1 MVSATATQA
10 FRTLECD
17 RLRGSSRFLWRPEF
31 LSPFSASVTS
41 MAESNTADNPRSL
54 AWVVNAVKGWVERCG
69 AVWVQAQIIEV
80 TRRSSPTQF
89 LTLRDP
95 IEAISA
101 SATCHRRVL
110 DAAGPIESGMTVTAL
125 IRPTVW
131 SRTGR
136 LSFEISE
143 ITPTGEGQLLAQ
155 LERRKRLLEA
165 EGLFDAT
172 LHKPIPVLP
181 RGIGLIAGASSD
193 AERDVQRHATLRW
206 PAARF
211 VVRNTRVQ
219 GPMAAQQIIAALAD
233 LDADPTV
240 DVIVIARGGGALE
253 DLLPFSDEAL
263 VRAVYTTRIPVVSAI
278 GHERDNPIL
287 DLVADLRASTPT
299 DAGKLIVPDAAEQ
312 SQAVETARTRLRQA
326 VTRFIDVEMAHLA
339 QIRSRPV
346 MVNPATTLDI
356 AVEKLDATL
365 KRLRLATNR
374 ALDAESRDV
383 NHMLERVRA
392 MSPKAT
398 LDRGYA
404 ILADTQGGS
413 ITSVNDTD
421 IRANLLVYLSDGTL
435 GVTVDSLDRR
445 TPNRPTFQEDS

>member
-1 MVSATATQA
+1 MVEPNA
-10 FRTLECD
+10 
-17 RLRGSSRFLWRPEF
+17 
-31 LSPFSASVTS
+31 
-41 MAESNTADNPRSL
+41 ADNPRSL

-69 AVWVQAQIIEV
+69 AIWVQAQVIEI

-95 IEAISA
+95 IEEISA

-110 DAAGPIESGMTVTAL
+110 DAAGPIETGMTVTAL

-165 EGLFDAT
+165 EGLFDVT
-172 LHKPIPVLP
+172 LHRPIPVLP
-181 RGIGLIAGASSD
+181 RGIGLITGAGSD

-211 VVRNTRVQ
+211 VVHNTRVQ

-240 DVIVIARGGGALE
+240 DVIVIARGGGPLE

-263 VRAVYTTRIPVVSAI
+263 VRAVYATRTPVVSAI
-278 GHERDNPIL
+278 GHDRDNPIL

-312 SQAVETARTRLRQA
+312 SQAIETARAQLRQA
-326 VTRFIDVEMAHLA
+326 VTRFIDVESGHLS

-346 MVNPATTLDI
+346 MVNPAATLDI
-356 AVEKLDATL
+356 AIERLDSTL
-365 KRLRLATNR
+365 QRLRLATHR
-374 ALDAESRDV
+374 VLDAESRDV

-404 ILADTQGGS
+404 ILADTEGDS
-413 ITSVNDTD
+413 ITSVNDTTA
-421 IRANLLVYLSDGTL
+421 RANLLVYLSDGTL
-435 GVTVDSLDRR
+435 SVTVDSLDRR

>member
-1 MVSATATQA
+1 
-10 FRTLECD
+10 
-17 RLRGSSRFLWRPEF
+17 
-31 LSPFSASVTS
+31 
-41 MAESNTADNPRSL
+41 
-54 AWVVNAVKGWVERCG
+54 
-69 AVWVQAQIIEV
+69 
-80 TRRSSPTQF
+80 
-89 LTLRDP
+89 
-95 IEAISA
+95 
-101 SATCHRRVL
+101 
-110 DAAGPIESGMTVTAL
+110 MTVTAL

-165 EGLFDAT
+165 EGLFDVT
-172 LHKPIPVLP
+172 LHRPIPVLP
-181 RGIGLIAGASSD
+181 RGIGLITGAGSD

-211 VVRNTRVQ
+211 VVHNTRVQ

-240 DVIVIARGGGALE
+240 DVIVIARGGGPLE

-263 VRAVYTTRIPVVSAI
+263 VRAVYATRTPVVSAI
-278 GHERDNPIL
+278 GHDRDNPIL

-312 SQAVETARTRLRQA
+312 SQAIETARAQLRQA
-326 VTRFIDVEMAHLA
+326 VTRFIDVESGHLS

-346 MVNPATTLDI
+346 MVNPAATLDI
-356 AVEKLDATL
+356 AVERLDSTL
-365 KRLRLATNR
+365 QRLRLATHR
-374 ALDAESRDV
+374 VLDAESRDV

-404 ILADTQGGS
+404 ILADTEGDS
-413 ITSVNDTD
+413 ITSVNDTNA
-421 IRANLLVYLSDGTL
+421 RANLLVYLSDGTL
-435 GVTVDSLDRR
+435 SVTVDSLDRR
-445 TPNRPTFQEDS
+445 TPNPVSYTHL

>member
-1 MVSATATQA
+1 MPYAIPVTPVSPLRRGVE
-10 FRTLECD
+10 RTPRARSTPC
-17 RLRGSSRFLWRPEF
+17 RLSLSSDSV
-31 LSPFSASVTS
+31 SP
-41 MAESNTADNPRSL
+41 MAEPNTVDNPRSL

-69 AVWVQAQIIEV
+69 AIWVQAQVIEV
-80 TRRSSPTQF
+80 TRRSGPTQF

-95 IEAISA
+95 TEEISA
-101 SATCHRRVL
+101 TATCHRRVL
-110 DAAGPIESGMTVTAL
+110 DAAGPVESGMTVTAL

-131 SRTGR
+131 SRSGR
-136 LSFEISE
+136 LSFEVSE

-165 EGLFDAT
+165 EGLFDVT

-181 RGIGLIAGASSD
+181 RSIGLITGAGSD

-211 VVRNTRVQ
+211 VVRNTLVQ
-219 GPMAAQQIIAALAD
+219 GPTAAQQVIAALAK
-233 LDADPTV
+233 LDADPAV
-240 DVIVIARGGGALE
+240 DVIVIARGGGSLE

-263 VRAVYTTRIPVVSAI
+263 VRAVYATKTPVVSAI

-299 DAGKLIVPDAAEQ
+299 DAGKLIVPDAAEE
-312 SQAVETARTRLRQA
+312 SQAIEMARTRLHQA
-326 VTRFIDVEMAHLA
+326 VTRFVDVETAHLT
-339 QIRSRPV
+339 QVRSRPV
-346 MVNPATTLDI
+346 MVNPTATLDI
-356 AVEKLDATL
+356 AAEKLDSAL
-365 KRLRLATNR
+365 QRLRLATNR

-383 NHMLERVRA
+383 DHMLERVRA

-404 ILADTQGGS
+404 ILADSEGDS
-413 ITSVNDTD
+413 ITSVDDTD
-421 IRANLLVYLSDGTL
+421 PGANLSVYLSDGTL

-445 TPNRPTFQEDS
+445 TPNQPPSQEDS

>member
-1 MVSATATQA
+1 MVEPNA
-10 FRTLECD
+10 
-17 RLRGSSRFLWRPEF
+17 
-31 LSPFSASVTS
+31 
-41 MAESNTADNPRSL
+41 ADNPRSL

-69 AVWVQAQIIEV
+69 AIWVQAQVIEI

-95 IEAISA
+95 IEEISA

-110 DAAGPIESGMTVTAL
+110 DAAGPIETGMTVTAL

-165 EGLFDAT
+165 EGLFDVT
-172 LHKPIPVLP
+172 LHRPIPVLP
-181 RGIGLIAGASSD
+181 RGIGLITGAGSD

-211 VVRNTRVQ
+211 VVHNTRVQ

-240 DVIVIARGGGALE
+240 DVIVIARGGGPLE

-263 VRAVYTTRIPVVSAI
+263 VRAVYATRTPVVSAI
-278 GHERDNPIL
+278 GHDRDNPIL

-312 SQAVETARTRLRQA
+312 SQAIETARAQLRQA
-326 VTRFIDVEMAHLA
+326 VTRFIDVEIGHLS

-346 MVNPATTLDI
+346 MVNPAATLDI
-356 AVEKLDATL
+356 AVERLDSTL
-365 KRLRLATNR
+365 QRLRLATHR
-374 ALDAESRDV
+374 VLDAESRDV

-404 ILADTQGGS
+404 ILADTEGDS
-413 ITSVNDTD
+413 ITSVNDTNA
-421 IRANLLVYLSDGTL
+421 RANLLVYLSDGTL
-435 GVTVDSLDRR
+435 SVTVDSLDRR

>member
-1 MVSATATQA
+1 
-10 FRTLECD
+10 
-17 RLRGSSRFLWRPEF
+17 
-31 LSPFSASVTS
+31 
-41 MAESNTADNPRSL
+41 MAEPNTVDNPRPL
-54 AWVVNAVKGWVERCG
+54 AWVVNAVKGWVERCS
-69 AVWVQAQIIEV
+69 AIWVQAQVIEV
-80 TRRSSPTQF
+80 TRRSGPTQF

-95 IEAISA
+95 AEEISA

-125 IRPTVW
+125 IKPTVW

-136 LSFEISE
+136 LSFEVSE

-172 LHKPIPVLP
+172 LHKTIPVLP
-181 RGIGLIAGASSD
+181 RGIGLITGAGSD

-211 VVRNTRVQ
+211 VVRNTLVQ
-219 GPMAAQQIIAALAD
+219 GPTAAQQIIAALAD

-240 DVIVIARGGGALE
+240 DVIVIARGGGSLE
-253 DLLPFSDEAL
+253 DLLPLSDEAL
-263 VRAVYTTRIPVVSAI
+263 VRAVYATRTPVVSAI

-299 DAGKLIVPDAAEQ
+299 DAGKLIVPDATEQ
-312 SQAVETARTRLRQA
+312 TQAVETAKARLRQA
-326 VTRFIDVEMAHLA
+326 ITRFIDVEMTHLA

-346 MVNPATTLDI
+346 MVNPAATLDI
-356 AVEKLDATL
+356 AVEKLDSTL
-365 KRLRLATNR
+365 QRLRLATNR
-374 ALDAESRDV
+374 VLGAESRDV
-383 NHMLERVRA
+383 SHMLERVRA

-404 ILADTQGGS
+404 ILTDSEGGS
-413 ITSVNDTD
+413 ITSVDDTD
-421 IRANLLVYLSDGTL
+421 TGAGLSVYLSDGTL
-435 GVTVDSLDRR
+435 GVTVNSLDRR
-445 TPNRPTFQEDS
+445 TPNRPTTQEDS

>member
-1 MVSATATQA
+1 M
-10 FRTLECD
+10 
-17 RLRGSSRFLWRPEF
+17 
-31 LSPFSASVTS
+31 
-41 MAESNTADNPRSL
+41 
-54 AWVVNAVKGWVERCG
+54 
-69 AVWVQAQIIEV
+69 
-80 TRRSSPTQF
+80 
-89 LTLRDP
+89 
-95 IEAISA
+95 
-101 SATCHRRVL
+101 
-110 DAAGPIESGMTVTAL
+110 
-125 IRPTVW
+125 
-131 SRTGR
+131 
-136 LSFEISE
+136 
-143 ITPTGEGQLLAQ
+143 
-155 LERRKRLLEA
+155 
-165 EGLFDAT
+165 
-172 LHKPIPVLP
+172 
-181 RGIGLIAGASSD
+181 
-193 AERDVQRHATLRW
+193 
-206 PAARF
+206 
-211 VVRNTRVQ
+211 
-219 GPMAAQQIIAALAD
+219 
-233 LDADPTV
+233 
-240 DVIVIARGGGALE
+240 E

-263 VRAVYTTRIPVVSAI
+263 VRAVYTTRTPVVSAI

>member
-1 MVSATATQA
+1 
-10 FRTLECD
+10 
-17 RLRGSSRFLWRPEF
+17 
-31 LSPFSASVTS
+31 
-41 MAESNTADNPRSL
+41 
-54 AWVVNAVKGWVERCG
+54 
-69 AVWVQAQIIEV
+69 
-80 TRRSSPTQF
+80 
-89 LTLRDP
+89 
-95 IEAISA
+95 
-101 SATCHRRVL
+101 
-110 DAAGPIESGMTVTAL
+110 MTVTAL

-165 EGLFDAT
+165 EGLFDVT
-172 LHKPIPVLP
+172 LHRPIPVSP
-181 RGIGLIAGASSD
+181 RGIGLITGAGSD

-211 VVRNTRVQ
+211 VVHNTRVQ

-240 DVIVIARGGGALE
+240 DVIVIARGGGPLE

-263 VRAVYTTRIPVVSAI
+263 VRAVYATRTPVVSAI
-278 GHERDNPIL
+278 GHDRDNPIL

-312 SQAVETARTRLRQA
+312 SQAIETARAQLRQA
-326 VTRFIDVEMAHLA
+326 VTRFIDVESGHLS

-346 MVNPATTLDI
+346 MVNPAATLDI
-356 AVEKLDATL
+356 AVERLDSTL
-365 KRLRLATNR
+365 QRLRLATHR
-374 ALDAESRDV
+374 VLDAESRDV

-404 ILADTQGGS
+404 ILADTEGDS
-413 ITSVNDTD
+413 ITSVNDTNA
-421 IRANLLVYLSDGTL
+421 RANLLVYLSDGTL
-435 GVTVDSLDRR
+435 SVTVDSLDRR